1 VCACEHDDG
10 HEPLARRHASV
21 NLMDAGVNGRVG
33 RSAVAKDL
41 DANAVELAVRA
52 HVRHMHTPYDLLL
65 ARGAERFDARRE
77 VASLVDESLKRWASR
92 P

>member
-1 VCACEHDDG
+1 
-10 HEPLARRHASV
+10 V

-52 HVRHMHTPYDLLL
+52 HVRHVHTPYDLLL